1 MIDGRNSDEDHERRE
16 RVAALILVGHL
27 GWCAALL
34 AASFVS
40 AAAFCGGNDDCH
52 GLWIFVWGIVWILGE
67 VALLIPVIGATV
79 YLVAR
84 VWRGGASGVP
94 LIGLCALAAIP
105 VLWVAVAVAL
115 ELIGID

>member
-1 MIDGRNSDEDHERRE
+1 MIDGRNSDEDHQRRE

-34 AASFVS
+34 AAILVS

-52 GLWIFVWGIVWILGE
+52 GLWIFVWGMLWILGE
-67 VALLIPVIGATV
+67 VVFFIPVVGATL

-84 VWRGGASGVP
+84 VWRCGVSRAP
-94 LIGLCALAAIP
+94 MTGLCALAVIP
-105 VLWVAVAVAL
+105 VLWVAVGVAL
-115 ELIGID
+115 DQIAAN